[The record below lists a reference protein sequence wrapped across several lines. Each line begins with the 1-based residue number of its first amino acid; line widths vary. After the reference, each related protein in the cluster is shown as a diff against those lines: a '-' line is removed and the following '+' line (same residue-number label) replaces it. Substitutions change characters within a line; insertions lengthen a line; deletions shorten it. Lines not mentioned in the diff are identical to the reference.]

1 MLVEINNKVYNMNKI
16 DFNKVL
22 ESVCESK
29 KGSYSIYCLVQMN
42 KALFIN
48 EIFENKI
55 ELRKKVYDYASKN
68 IKVFYTIKD

>member
-1 MLVEINNKVYNMNKI
+1 MLVEINNKVYNMNKV
-16 DFNKVL
+16 DFNNVL
-22 ESVCESK
+22 KSVREAK

-42 KALFIN
+42 KALFID

-55 ELRKKVYDYASKN
+55 ELINKVYDYASKN